1 MEGGEMNGGK
11 WEGREGEVRYDVSQY
26 KVFHFSMQ
34 DPYDTDRHQ
43 SVESAKL
50 IEYLNSR
57 ASASPNLTT
66 VPVLAVSYVHTMPC
80 MQTPSEHTIV

>member
-1 MEGGEMNGGK
+1 MEGSGSEEKEKSEMIYLSTK
-11 WEGREGEVRYDVSQY
+11 Y
-26 KVFHFSMQ
+26 FMLHHFFRIQ

-66 VPVLAVSYVHTMPC
+66 VPVLAVSNIHTHHATHANT
-80 MQTPSEHTIV
+80 Q